1 MSEIYDVITKTTFT
15 DFIRKNKE
23 VEFAK
28 DDKEYGGKWIK
39 DFMGNVVFAYVKDDN
54 DELVGLHRYA
64 GNSAFLILYLLVMR
78 EDALIM
84 TEYDPRFYDGLIDDG
99 VSDPYLNYK
108 ESTQAFLDFVNEN
121 QDCQEWLKILA

>member
-15 DFIRKNKE
+15 EFIRKNKE

-28 DDKEYGGKWIK
+28 EDKEYGGKWIE

-64 GNSAFLILYLLVMR
+64 GNSAFLILYLLVTR

-99 VSDPYLNYK
+99 VSDPYFNYK
-108 ESTQAFLDFVNEN
+108 EST
-121 QDCQEWLKILA
+121 